1 MFLDEFEF
9 VKRLGEGAFA
19 TVWAARRKDPGGPNH
34 GKLYAIKHLKQRDD
48 GADAAGLLGTPE
60 FRSLKS
66 IARHPHVL
74 RAV

>member
-34 GKLYAIKHLKQRDD
+34 GNSKLEAIPPQF
-48 GADAAGLLGTPE
+48 P
-60 FRSLKS
+60 
-66 IARHPHVL
+66 
-74 RAV
+74 